1 MRQVAVSTKSRL
13 DAVEGFS
20 GKIVGFV
27 AFIIA
32 SNAVK
37 DQSRTKAF
45 EHYNYYYLRGS
56 LSYMWAFTLFLL
68 CNTVATALGSDAK
81 PSYTI
86 SVVETPLA
94 VARRNGYSDDVVK
107 LLEEHVDAKFP
118 LHAAAKAGDI
128 DTMTELLDGGAEVDG
143 VANGRTAL
151 SIACENGQVDA
162 AKLLLDRGADL
173 GRLTRVASAPEDSA
187 SAPNVSPV
195 SP

>member
-1 MRQVAVSTKSRL
+1 MLGLGLERYARAYDESAAFSKSRY
-13 DAVEGFS
+13 S
-20 GKIVGFV
+20 GAKRVLQG
-27 AFIIA
+27 ATKPL
-32 SNAVK
+32 SNA
-37 DQSRTKAF
+37 
-45 EHYNYYYLRGS
+45 
-56 LSYMWAFTLFLL
+56 
-68 CNTVATALGSDAK
+68 ALGSDAK

-86 SVVETPLA
+86 SVGETPLA
-94 VARRNGYSDDVVK
+94 VARKNGYSDDVVK

-173 GRLTRVASAPEDSA
+173 GCLTRVASAPEDSA

>member
-1 MRQVAVSTKSRL
+1 MATRGFGAVGAGAERTRQTRF
-13 DAVEGFS
+13 G
-20 GKIVGFV
+20 I
-27 AFIIA
+27 
-32 SNAVK
+32 
-37 DQSRTKAF
+37 
-45 EHYNYYYLRGS
+45 
-56 LSYMWAFTLFLL
+56 WA
-68 CNTVATALGSDAK
+68 
-81 PSYTI
+81 
-86 SVVETPLA
+86 A

-118 LHAAAKAGDI
+118 LHAAAKAGDVG
-128 DTMTELLDGGAEVDG
+128 TMRELLDDGAKVDE

-173 GRLTRVASAPEDSA
+173 GRLTRVASGPEDSA

>member
-1 MRQVAVSTKSRL
+1 MGAGAERTRQTRF
-13 DAVEGFS
+13 G
-20 GKIVGFV
+20 I
-27 AFIIA
+27 
-32 SNAVK
+32 
-37 DQSRTKAF
+37 
-45 EHYNYYYLRGS
+45 
-56 LSYMWAFTLFLL
+56 WA
-68 CNTVATALGSDAK
+68 
-81 PSYTI
+81 
-86 SVVETPLA
+86 A

-118 LHAAAKAGDI
+118 LHAAAKAGDVG
-128 DTMTELLDGGAEVDG
+128 TMSQLLDDGAKVDE

-173 GRLTRVASAPEDSA
+173 GRLTRVASGPEDSA

>member
-1 MRQVAVSTKSRL
+1 MKLATRGFGAVGAGAERTRQTRF
-13 DAVEGFS
+13 G
-20 GKIVGFV
+20 I
-27 AFIIA
+27 
-32 SNAVK
+32 
-37 DQSRTKAF
+37 
-45 EHYNYYYLRGS
+45 
-56 LSYMWAFTLFLL
+56 WA
-68 CNTVATALGSDAK
+68 
-81 PSYTI
+81 
-86 SVVETPLA
+86 A

-118 LHAAAKAGDI
+118 LHAAAKAGDVG
-128 DTMTELLDGGAEVDG
+128 TMSQLLDDGAKVDE

-173 GRLTRVASAPEDSA
+173 GRLTRVASGPEDSA

>member
-1 MRQVAVSTKSRL
+1 MYCKPL
-13 DAVEGFS
+13 
-20 GKIVGFV
+20 
-27 AFIIA
+27 
-32 SNAVK
+32 SN
-37 DQSRTKAF
+37 DPW
-45 EHYNYYYLRGS
+45 GS
-56 LSYMWAFTLFLL
+56 K
-68 CNTVATALGSDAK
+68 AK

-86 SVVETPLA
+86 SVGETPLA

-118 LHAAAKAGDI
+118 LHAAAKDGDI
-128 DTMTELLDGGAEVDG
+128 EKMTELLDGGTEVDG

-162 AKLLLDRGADL
+162 AKLLLGRGADL